1 MSQSYVFFKLW
12 SMIFRFNFRN
22 YSKYWN
28 FLWDS
33 RYGNCYTFNGGIND
47 EGEKQRVLQ
56 SYVTGPTG
64 GNQYV
69 FS

>member
-1 MSQSYVFFKLW
+1 
-12 SMIFRFNFRN
+12 MIFRFNFRN

-64 GNQYV
+64 GN
-69 FS
+69 